1 MLASRANGDSLRY
14 MAERE
19 HSIRRKPSSRKPPVC
34 VGSGFVALDLVL
46 VGNNRRRPSFTFA
59 GGSCG
64 NVLTILAYLGWD
76 SVPVIRLKNDR
87 EAKKLVADLEQW
99 RVDTTFVRRERNGT
113 TPVVVQR
120 ICTAIN
126 GDLYHRF
133 EWRSPTNGV
142 SLPRYRPLPRHVAVD
157 ISTQLPKPRVFFF
170 DRVARSALFL
180 AEQAKRQG
188 ALIFFEPSG
197 LGEPDLFSQCVAVA
211 DVVKYS
217 AERLESLPRV
227 PTKDRPRLEI
237 QTLGKHGL
245 RYAIRDSPD
254 YSTCWRKL
262 PAVPTTE
269 FKDAVGAGDWCSAG
283 IIDVLAR
290 NGRRGFIG
298 ASEARIMNAIRH
310 GQSLASVNC
319 RYAGARGGMYSLT
332 KASLETVASALL
344 AAVKSKKRSNS
355 QAPANTK

>member
-1 MLASRANGDSLRY
+1 MVARANIIKTPRPK
-14 MAERE
+14 R
-19 HSIRRKPSSRKPPVC
+19 PPVC
-34 VGSGFVALDLVL
+34 VGSGFVALDLIL
-46 VGNNRRRPSFTFA
+46 VGNDRRRPSFTFA

-64 NVLTILAYLGWD
+64 NVLTILAFLGWD

-87 EAKKLVADLEQW
+87 EAQKLIKDLEKW
-99 RVDTTFVRRERNGT
+99 SVDTTFVRRERNGI

-126 GDLYHRF
+126 GDAYHRF
-133 EWRSPTNGV
+133 EWKWPHSGI
-142 SLPRYRPLPRHVAVD
+142 SLPRYRPLPRHLAVEV
-157 ISTQLPKPRVFFF
+157 STRLPKPRVFFF

-180 AEQAKRQG
+180 AEQAKKQG

-197 LGEPDLFSQCVAVA
+197 KGDPDLFPKCIAVA
-211 DVVKYS
+211 DIVKYS
-217 AERLESLPRV
+217 AERLESLPRI
-227 PTKDRPRLEI
+227 PMIARPRLEI

-245 RYAIRDSPD
+245 RYAIRDNPN

-283 IIDVLAR
+283 IIDVLGR
-290 NGRRGFIG
+290 TGRRGFTT
-298 ASEARIMNAIRH
+298 ASEKKILHAVRH

-319 RYAGARGGMYSLT
+319 RYAGARGGMYSLA
-332 KASLETVASALL
+332 KNSFEALASKLLTVP
-344 AAVKSKKRSNS
+344 R
-355 QAPANTK
+355 

>member
-1 MLASRANGDSLRY
+1 
-14 MAERE
+14 MAE
-19 HSIRRKPSSRKPPVC
+19 SKRRTPRNAILKNPPVC
-34 VGSGFVALDLVL
+34 VGSGFVALDLIF
-46 VGNNRRRPSFTFA
+46 VGNDRRRPSFTFA

-64 NVLTILAYLGWD
+64 NVLTILSYLGWD
-76 SVPVIRLKNDR
+76 SVPVIRLKNNR
-87 EAKKLVADLEQW
+87 EARKLVADLEKW
-99 RVDTTFVRRERNGT
+99 SVDTTFVRRERSGI

-126 GDLYHRF
+126 GDPYHRF
-133 EWRSPTNGV
+133 EWKCPTNGTW
-142 SLPRYRPLPRHVAVD
+142 LPRYRPLPRHLAVEV
-157 ISTQLPKPRVFFF
+157 STQLPKPRVFFF
-170 DRVARSALFL
+170 DRAARSALFL
-180 AEQAKRQG
+180 AQQAKAQG

-197 LGEPDLFSQCVAVA
+197 FGEPGLFPQCVAVA
-211 DVVKYS
+211 DIVKYS

-245 RYAIRDSPD
+245 RYAIRDNPN

-262 PAVPTTE
+262 CAVPTDE

-283 IIDVLAR
+283 IIDVLGR
-290 NGRRGFIG
+290 KGRRGFVG
-298 ASEARIMNAIRH
+298 ASETRILKAVRH

-332 KASLETVASALL
+332 KKSLEDIASKLL
-344 AAVKSKKRSNS
+344 T
-355 QAPANTK
+355 APT

>member
-1 MLASRANGDSLRY
+1 MIDILEQ
-14 MAERE
+14 MPERK
-19 HSIRRKPSSRKPPVC
+19 STTRRNAISRKPPVC
-34 VGSGFVALDLVL
+34 VGSGFVALDLVF
-46 VGNNRRRPSFTFA
+46 VGNDRRRPSFTFA

-87 EAKKLVADLEQW
+87 EARRLIADLEKW
-99 RVDTTFVRRERNGT
+99 SVDTTFVRRERSGT

-126 GDLYHRF
+126 GDAYHRF
-133 EWRSPTNGV
+133 EWKCPTNGTW
-142 SLPRYRPLPRHVAVD
+142 LPRYTPLPRHLAVEV
-157 ISTQLPKPRVFFF
+157 STRLPKPRVFFF

-180 AEQAKRQG
+180 AQQAKAQG

-197 LGEPDLFSQCVAVA
+197 LGDLGLFAQCVAVA
-211 DVVKYS
+211 DIVKYS

-227 PTKDRPRLEI
+227 RTKDRPRLEI

-245 RYAIRDSPD
+245 RYAIRDNPN

-262 PAVPTTE
+262 AAVPTDE

-283 IIDVLAR
+283 ILDILGR
-290 NGRRGFIG
+290 TGRRGFLR
-298 ASEARIMNAIRH
+298 ASEARIVEAVRH

-319 RYAGARGGMYSLT
+319 RYAGARGGMYLLT
-332 KASLETVASALL
+332 KASLENIASTLL
-344 AAVKSKKRSNS
+344 TAA
-355 QAPANTK
+355 T